1 MIIPGILEKT
11 IEKIQKKILIVENQV
26 DLIQIDVADGIL
38 VSGKTFLDLEK
49 LASIN
54 SKAKLEIHLMVQN
67 PHKYVMKLE
76 NVEKY
81 LSQVESDHVF
91 DFIAKSKELGYKT
104 GLSLSPDTP
113 NHVLEPYL
121 EQIDYV
127 QFMGV
132 IPGAQGKPFEPKV
145 LEKIKEFKL
154 LHPRIETQIDGHM
167 NQEAI
172 TTIKPLDITH
182 FVVGSDIFNDVDP
195 VSKLKVL
202 QECLI

>member
-11 IEKIQKKILIVENQV
+11 LEEIQKKVKIVENHV
-26 DLIQIDVADGIL
+26 DLIQIDVVDDIL

-49 LASIN
+49 LGSVT

-67 PHKYVMKLE
+67 PHKYVLKLE

-81 LSQVESDHVF
+81 LSQVEGDNVS
-91 DFIAKSKELGYKT
+91 DFIIKSKQLGYKT

-113 NHVLEPYL
+113 NHVLNPYL